1 MYFIR
6 KFYLLASQGNS
17 DALPSK
23 YAALH
28 LGQNVLDADF
38 NIVNDLGEMFEE
50 TGDIDELTDELD
62 LWNKDNEGLLYRI
75 RINEEGSE
83 TESDKVC
90 LCSDQLIPD
99 YQFELINEKYGKD
112 IAIGCAVDLMEEVL
126 AD

>member
-17 DALPSK
+17 DAIPSK

-28 LGQNVLDADF
+28 LGLNVLDSDL

-62 LWNKDNEGLLYRI
+62 LWNEDNKGLLYRMREDGENDPI
-75 RINEEGSE
+75 
-83 TESDKVC
+83 KVC
-90 LCSDQLIPD
+90 VCSDQLIPD

-112 IAIGCAVDLMEEVL
+112 IAIGCAVELMEEVL

>member
-23 YAALH
+23 YIALH
-28 LGQNVLDADF
+28 LGLNVLDADY

-62 LWNKDNEGLLYRI
+62 LWNENNKGLLYKMKSD
-75 RINEEGSE
+75 GDSE
-83 TESDKVC
+83 PLKVC

-99 YQFELINEKYGKD
+99 YQFELIHEKYGKD
-112 IAIGCAVDLMEEVL
+112 IAVGCAVDLMEEVL
-126 AD
+126 AE